1 MSDVSE
7 KLLELQEHVQKLQL
21 LRQLGAEK
29 LILEQEN
36 EVYKIQQEIMDLDS
50 NASVAL
56 LDFVPQKCRFCPE
69 QSTDEAKL
77 ECFEANNTT
86 CKRKPPSSVGFLN
99 LNILKV
105 ILQFVVMIGVLVTFL
120 ILTNI
125 FINYFPDDRLLVL
138 LLSASGLILVV
149 LIFRKPVKSLFHS
162 I

>member
-7 KLLELQEHVQKLQL
+7 KLLELQEHIQKLQL

-29 LILEQEN
+29 LVLAQEN
-36 EVYKIQQEIMDLDS
+36 EVYKIQQDIMKLDGETKADLI
-50 NASVAL
+50 
-56 LDFVPQKCRFCPE
+56 DFVPQKCRFCPE
-69 QSTDEAKL
+69 QPTDEKKL
-77 ECFEANNTT
+77 ECFEENQTT

-105 ILQFVVMIGVLVTFL
+105 AMQFVVLIGVLVTFL

-125 FINYFPDDRLLVL
+125 FINYFPEDRLLVL
-138 LLSASGLILVV
+138 LLSGSGLLLVV
-149 LIFRKPVKSLFHS
+149 LIFRKSITTLFHS

>member
-7 KLLELQEHVQKLQL
+7 KLLELQEHIQKLQL

-29 LILEQEN
+29 LILAQEN
-36 EVYKIQQEIMDLDS
+36 EVYKIQQDIMTLDQETP
-50 NASVAL
+50 VEMM
-56 LDFVPQKCRFCPE
+56 DFVPQKCRFCPE
-69 QSTDEAKL
+69 KSTDEAKL

-99 LNILKV
+99 VNILKV
-105 ILQFVVMIGVLVTFL
+105 VLQFVVMIGVLVTFL

-125 FINYFPDDRLLVL
+125 FINYFPEDRLLVL
-138 LLSASGLILVV
+138 LLSGGGLLLVV
-149 LIFRKPVKSLFHS
+149 LLFTKPIKSLFNS